1 MAPELSQ
8 KLNENLTLRGGIENL
23 GDQRLADDDT
33 HFTYAEP
40 GRTFHLGL
48 VASF

>member
-1 MAPELSQ
+1 
-8 KLNENLTLRGGIENL
+8 
-23 GDQRLADDDT
+23 DDT